1 MIAGF
6 ATVVLLSGLLAW
18 WVEFAKPQPVAPLP
32 LVVGASPIGSAGG
45 QAGQSQPL
53 APGYKP
59 APPLPQIRLALLVP
73 ELRSLEYASNG
84 HIEAAHGLLLVPK
97 GQTATQ
103 RLLGLAQTVVRE
115 AYLARN
121 TLASVDISIYRAE
134 DYAGFGGPSPL
145 FTASVPKYRLVD
157 FMKVLAPA
165 LDDYNR
171 LWVNPSQPLPPEREP
186 SGATDPTVAEPA
198 PTFEGTPQ
206 EIQAQQTLQLEQQRN
221 GARPRSSLY
230 YHGPPSSTHVALTFD
245 DAVHPLYAPLLLDAL
260 QRGGAK
266 ATFFVVGRNV
276 QAYPYF
282 VRDLAAAGHEV
293 ANHTFHHVRLVG
305 LSDAAIR
312 EELLKANQIIETIT
326 QKPVR
331 FFRPPGG
338 RYNAQVLRVVR
349 DLGMVTAFWTDDPG
363 DFNNPGSSV
372 IESRSLRFLR
382 PGGIVLLHDNAP
394 QTTPILVDFL
404 NDARAKGINLTTLS
418 AQAGY

>member
-1 MIAGF
+1 MGF
-6 ATVVLLSGLLAW
+6 
-18 WVEFAKPQPVAPLP
+18 
-32 LVVGASPIGSAGG
+32 
-45 QAGQSQPL
+45 
-53 APGYKP
+53 KP
-59 APPLPQIRLALLVP
+59 APPLPTIILASPVS
-73 ELRSLEYASNG
+73 ELKRLEYASNG
-84 HIEAAHGLLLVPK
+84 YIEAAHGLLLVPK
-97 GQTATQ
+97 DQATTE

-115 AYLARN
+115 AYLARS

-145 FTASVPKYRLVD
+145 FTASVPKLRLAD
-157 FMKVLAPA
+157 FLRVLAPA

-186 SGATDPTVAEPA
+186 TGATDPAVAEPA

-206 EIQAQQTLQLEQQRN
+206 EIQTQQTLQLEQQRR
-221 GARPRSSLY
+221 GARPGSSLY
-230 YHGPPSSTHVALTFD
+230 YHGPPSSARVALTFD

-266 ATFFVVGRNV
+266 ATFFLVGRNV

-282 VRDLAAAGHEV
+282 VRDLVAAGHEV
-293 ANHTFHHVRLVG
+293 ANHTFYHVRLAG

-312 EELLKANQIIETIT
+312 EELLKANQVIEAIT

-349 DLGMVTAFWTDDPG
+349 ELGMVTAFWTDDPG

-372 IESRSLRFLR
+372 IENRGLRFLC

-394 QTTPILVDFL
+394 QTTPILVDFI
-404 NDARAKGINLTTLS
+404 NDARAKGFQLTTLG
-418 AQAGY
+418 AQAGL